1 MEVDRVVCAVAT
13 ALRNLALDQRNKELI
28 GKYAMRDLVQKLP
41 SSSPMAGNGKNSV
54 QQPQQTRDLGGA
66 SDETIAAVLATLN
79 EVIKKNAEFARSL
92 LDEGGVDRLVS
103 ITRQKVRYSS
113 RVVKFASQV
122 LAALW
127 AHQELRD
134 AYKKSGWKESDFVS
148 RSGGVSGSGSSGAGG
163 MSGGASS
170 PSHSAAN
177 STLNR
182 PMSSQ
187 GGTRYEDKTLSLQRS
202 SNNTTSG
209 PSSGNGSANRQQSYR
224 DDVPLADMQ
233 YPEGS
238 THAPPPGGVRI
249 FPPGAKAGEPVYAQ
263 VNRDKKRSNRQYEG
277 GPGGQDHMGPG
288 GYDETTPPSLSRLNM
303 DPHGQGAAAGDS
315 WV

>member
-1 MEVDRVVCAVAT
+1 
-13 ALRNLALDQRNKELI
+13 
-28 GKYAMRDLVQKLP
+28 MRDLVQKLP
-41 SSSPMAGNGKNSV
+41 SSSALSGNGKNQAGN
-54 QQPQQTRDLGGA
+54 QQQQQRDLGGA

-103 ITRQKVRYSS
+103 ITRQKQRYSS

-148 RSGGVSGSGSSGAGG
+148 RSSSNVSGSGSSGGGVGG
-163 MSGGASS
+163 MSGGGGASS

-202 SNNTTSG
+202 NNVSVVSNPNN
-209 PSSGNGSANRQQSYR
+209 NGQATRQQSYR
-224 DDVPLADMQ
+224 
-233 YPEGS
+233 
-238 THAPPPGGVRI
+238 
-249 FPPGAKAGEPVYAQ
+249 
-263 VNRDKKRSNRQYEG
+263 VNEINCYESS
-277 GPGGQDHMGPG
+277 
-288 GYDETTPPSLSRLNM
+288 ECVKLKLFFLTF
-303 DPHGQGAAAGDS
+303 
-315 WV
+315 

>member
-1 MEVDRVVCAVAT
+1 
-13 ALRNLALDQRNKELI
+13 
-28 GKYAMRDLVQKLP
+28 MRDLVQKLP
-41 SSSPMAGNGKNSV
+41 SSSPMAGNGKNAV
-54 QQPQQTRDLGGA
+54 QQPQQQTRALGGA

-202 SNNTTSG
+202 SNNAASG

-224 DDVPLADMQ
+224 VCITT
-233 YPEGS
+233 S
-238 THAPPPGGVRI
+238 
-249 FPPGAKAGEPVYAQ
+249 
-263 VNRDKKRSNRQYEG
+263 KRFSCFC
-277 GPGGQDHMGPG
+277 
-288 GYDETTPPSLSRLNM
+288 LLF
-303 DPHGQGAAAGDS
+303 
-315 WV
+315 

>member
-1 MEVDRVVCAVAT
+1 
-13 ALRNLALDQRNKELI
+13 
-28 GKYAMRDLVQKLP
+28 MRDLVQKLP
-41 SSSPMAGNGKNSV
+41 SSTPTPANAKNH
-54 QQPQQTRDLGGA
+54 QAAMHDLGGGVGGGGGGGA

-92 LDEGGVDRLVS
+92 LDESGVDRLVS
-103 ITRQKVRYSS
+103 IARQKQRYSS

-127 AHQELRD
+127 THQELRD

-148 RSGGVSGSGSSGAGG
+148 RSSGNVSGSGSNSGATGGG
-163 MSGGASS
+163 MSGGGGASS

-202 SNNTTSG
+202 SNNASG
-209 PSSGNGSANRQQSYR
+209 GISNNNGQANRQQPSYR
-224 DDVPLADMQ
+224 VLF
-233 YPEGS
+233 
-238 THAPPPGGVRI
+238 H
-249 FPPGAKAGEPVYAQ
+249 FF
-263 VNRDKKRSNRQYEG
+263 
-277 GPGGQDHMGPG
+277 
-288 GYDETTPPSLSRLNM
+288 LS
-303 DPHGQGAAAGDS
+303 QFFQKF
-315 WV
+315 